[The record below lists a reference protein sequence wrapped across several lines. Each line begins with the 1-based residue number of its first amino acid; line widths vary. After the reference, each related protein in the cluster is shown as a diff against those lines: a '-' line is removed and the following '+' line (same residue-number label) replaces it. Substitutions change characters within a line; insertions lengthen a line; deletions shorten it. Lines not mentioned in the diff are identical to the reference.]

1 MLMLV
6 WLENN
11 LFVLGL
17 LAMLAGLAAGAVL
30 TRSQRTAGIIDSRGP
45 SGSASGDRR
54 KKSPEARHRARSR

>member
-1 MLMLV
+1 MLMLG

-17 LAMLAGLAAGAVL
+17 LAMLAGLAVGAVL
-30 TRSQRTAGIIDSRGP
+30 TRSQRAAIDLRGP
-45 SGSASGDRR
+45 SGFVSGDRR